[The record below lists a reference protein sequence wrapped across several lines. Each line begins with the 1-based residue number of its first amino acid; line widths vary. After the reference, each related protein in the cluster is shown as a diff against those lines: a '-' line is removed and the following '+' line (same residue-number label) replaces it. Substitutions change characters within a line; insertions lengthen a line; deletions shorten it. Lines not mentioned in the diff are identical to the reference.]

1 MSTWQQ
7 HSASCLCPSPLL
19 AHFAIRFSL
28 HGRAEVVVGGNPSL
42 LQYEEQKEH
51 REEATAES
59 CAQSEF
65 LTQPTT
71 SHHGSRGQQG
81 MKAGDD
87 VLHTIFPK
95 PNLDLP
101 RCFLLLFLSAAMQRT

>member
-7 HSASCLCPSPLL
+7 HIASCLCPLPLL
-19 AHFAIRFSL
+19 AHFPLDLAFM
-28 HGRAEVVVGGNPSL
+28 AEWSWWLGGNPSL
-42 LQYEEQKEH
+42 LQYKEQKEH

-59 CAQSEF
+59 CAQLEF
-65 LTQPTT
+65 LTQP
-71 SHHGSRGQQG
+71 SQHGSRGQQC

-87 VLHTIFPK
+87 VLHAIFPN

-101 RCFLLLFLSAAMQRT
+101 RCFLLP